1 MTSPAMLHGASAA
14 GAKGSVAAVREEV
27 ADVRVVLE
35 EVVDLDQIVRRQARG
50 RRLTRLRV
58 LFVLLVEELRGER
71 GVHLRAADVHA
82 GRDEQRDDLPIGP
95 LLHIVLTVGA
105 GEPVA
110 PLAAVR

>member
-35 EVVDLDQIVRRQARG
+35 EVVELDQVVRRQARG

-58 LFVLLVEELRGER
+58 LFLLLVEELRGQR
-71 GVHLRAADVHA
+71 GVHIRAADVHA
-82 GRDEQRDDLPIGP
+82 GRDHQRDDVPTGP
-95 LLHIVLTVGA
+95 LLPIVRTRGPA
-105 GEPVA
+105 
-110 PLAAVR
+110 